1 MLVATRWSHHAGKRQ
16 SCCRTAGSAAR
27 ARAAASRDC
36 ADGERG
42 RPALRLRTAGHWQD
56 GDPDILLVF
65 DAGYDVTRVAC
76 QRDGTTVLPRAWD
89 HLGAWLIMAVI
100 GRSGQRRHAVRV
112 GFVGG
117 RTVLR

>member
-1 MLVATRWSHHAGKRQ
+1 MTAMINHAPRWSHARGNAVVPSRWQATVVGKILRRHAKHAPSSPRRDARQNRGLFGK
-16 SCCRTAGSAAR
+16 
-27 ARAAASRDC
+27 
-36 ADGERG
+36 
-42 RPALRLRTAGHWQD
+42 
-56 GDPDILLVF
+56 PD
-65 DAGYDVTRVAC
+65 VAC

-89 HLGAWLIMAVI
+89 HLGVWLIMAVI